1 MRIREDIPILGTVS
15 VNFLELSSKILKIYE
30 ENNETERQKQTPHLG
45 LISQAFRVSNHTR
58 YDYLI
63 LQSVISEIIEN
74 TFKGTINAQGNIKI
88 NGHEYIGNDII
99 KSWIL
104 LSNFGHC
111 KNTIGDEKT
120 LLLYSVQ
127 KKSFKN
133 QLLRSIK
140 DEELK
145 LWSKTV
151 IENFDYVNF
160 HHIISIYR
168 LYKCLKRRVPLRI
181 EILNVYKLFLLKD
194 GGNKS
199 QVNPIQLIQLKNIYQ
214 LIRDLSIISL
224 DSRNSSLPINIDI
237 LGTILTMDNFE
248 KRYQNSKVSNFLKP
262 FYSMLYNHLYLNVKS
277 QTQQRSYEVNAY
289 DINIFEFPS
298 IIDKSIN
305 DGLFNPTLCNL
316 NHFLRINL
324 HANILFEDLSH
335 ATRDVFRVK
344 KGLDNVEASTD
355 LNPFTNERVIDFY
368 FNDNFEKKN
377 FKLFIF
383 NISQVFRRHIIGT
396 ASTEFEKTKSITKI
410 INSQLDELGLTD
422 LQKNEFRT
430 PIRNLINQNIREALL
445 QKNIPAFKE
454 LLWSVLKYHISNKY
468 HFDIDHHISEKHD
481 FFAVKMSEFNTLNN
495 LELAIS
501 SETDL
506 DRKHE
511 LLQIKKS
518 INRKFEGTIIVC
530 FSRIKIYDY
539 SLAPSNRIVTDID
552 GVVLKFNQNELILE
566 LHESKNTRHKVKD
579 AIKDLKS
586 KLIKTLNE
594 NSKGYKILEVKNF
607 GAKIYIRHK

>member
-1 MRIREDIPILGTVS
+1 MRIKEDIPILGTVS
-15 VNFLELSSKILKIYE
+15 VNFLELSSKIFKMYNDNDE
-30 ENNETERQKQTPHLG
+30 VNRQKNTPHLG
-45 LISQAFRVSNHTR
+45 LISKAFSNSNHNR
-58 YDYLI
+58 YDYLV
-63 LQSVISEIIEN
+63 LQNVISEIIDN
-74 TFKGTINAQGNIKI
+74 TFKGTINAQGSIKI
-88 NGHEYIGNDII
+88 NGKSYFGNDII
-99 KSWIL
+99 KCWVL

-133 QLLRSIK
+133 QLIRSIK
-140 DEELK
+140 DDELK
-145 LWSKTV
+145 IWSEKV

-160 HHIISIYR
+160 HHILSIYR
-168 LYKCLKRRVPLRI
+168 LYKCLKRRVPLRT

-194 GGNKS
+194 GGNKA
-199 QVNPIQLIQLKNIYQ
+199 QVNQTQLIQLKNIYQ
-214 LIRDLSIISL
+214 LIRDLAIISL

-289 DINIFEFPS
+289 DNNTFVFPS
-298 IIDKSIN
+298 VIDKSIN
-305 DGLFNPTLCNL
+305 DGLYNPSLCSL

-324 HANILFEDLSH
+324 HANILFEDMSH
-335 ATRDVFRVK
+335 ATRDVLRVK

-368 FNDNFEKKN
+368 FNKNFEKKH
-377 FKLFIF
+377 FTKFIF

-396 ASTEFEKTKSITKI
+396 ASTEFEKTKSITNI
-410 INSQLDELGLTD
+410 INTQLSELSLTEQ
-422 LQKNEFRT
+422 QKNDFRT
-430 PIRNLINQNIREALL
+430 PIRNLINNNIREALL
-445 QKNIPAFKE
+445 QRNIPAFKE
-454 LLWSVLKYHISNKY
+454 LLWSVLKYHISKKY
-468 HFDIDHHISEKHD
+468 HFDIDHHISEKYD
-481 FFAVKMSEFNTLNN
+481 FFAVKLSEFNTLNN
-495 LELAIS
+495 LDLAIN
-501 SETDL
+501 SEEDP

-518 INRKFEGTIIVC
+518 VNRKFDGIIIVC

-539 SLAPSNRIVTDID
+539 SLAPERRIVTDID

-566 LHESKNTRHKVKD
+566 LHESKNTAHHVKD
-579 AIKDLKS
+579 AVKDLKS
-586 KLIKTLNE
+586 KLIKTLSE
-594 NSKGYKILEVKNF
+594 NSKGYKIFGVKNF
-607 GAKIYIRHK
+607 GAKIYIRHN